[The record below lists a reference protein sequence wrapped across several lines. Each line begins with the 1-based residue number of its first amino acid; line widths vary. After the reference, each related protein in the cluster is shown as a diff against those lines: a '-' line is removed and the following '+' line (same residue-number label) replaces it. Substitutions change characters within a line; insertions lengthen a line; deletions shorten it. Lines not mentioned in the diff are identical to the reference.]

1 MSMWLGRE
9 VWVDA
14 WIDEDDLAAVRVG
27 DTATVSLRS
36 LPDRELT
43 GVVDK
48 IGLAT
53 DLEMPGA
60 AVPQPRAERMRASP
74 VVGIRVRLLDPPED
88 LVPGLSAV
96 VAIRRSSD

>member
-1 MSMWLGRE
+1 
-9 VWVDA
+9 
-14 WIDEDDLAAVRVG
+14 VRAG

-48 IGLAT
+48 VGLAT
-53 DLEMPGA
+53 DFEMPA
-60 AVPQPRAERMRASP
+60 SEVPQPRAERMSASP
-74 VVGIRVRLLDPPED
+74 VVGIRVRLLDPPAD